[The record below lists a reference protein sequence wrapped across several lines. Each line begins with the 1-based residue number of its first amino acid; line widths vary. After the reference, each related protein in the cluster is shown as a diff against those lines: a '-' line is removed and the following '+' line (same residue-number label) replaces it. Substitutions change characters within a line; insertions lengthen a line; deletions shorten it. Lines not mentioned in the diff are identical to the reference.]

1 MFISLINGLLPH
13 STSWVL
19 SEIIAHFHPRDQFPL
34 LSLHSLMA
42 DTLQEF
48 NNAFAIS
55 ESSSPKDCLCP
66 SGIDATATNV
76 LLLYLLSITYEIV
89 KHLSFHDLSLSTIV
103 YPHLCYFSFWQHL
116 KSESVSHSVMYNSYC
131 DPMDCSPPGSSVH
144 VSPPARMLEWAYISF
159 SRGSSS
165 PKD

>member
-48 NNAFAIS
+48 NNVFAIS

-89 KHLSFHDLSLSTIV
+89 KHLSFHDLSLSTIF

-144 VSPPARMLEWAYISF
+144 VIPQARMLEWAYISF